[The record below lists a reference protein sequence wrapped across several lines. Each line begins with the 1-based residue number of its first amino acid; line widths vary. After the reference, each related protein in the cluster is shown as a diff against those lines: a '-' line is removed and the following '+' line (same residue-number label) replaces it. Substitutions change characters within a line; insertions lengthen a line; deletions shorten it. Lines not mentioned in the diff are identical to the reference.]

1 MKTIQMRTVEQRQ
14 WRRSGGVFF
23 VNCEHISQFVLIVD
37 FEQASVYWVHI
48 VKATIF
54 EGKIRYIMLCCN
66 IFGVNKI
73 Y

>member
-1 MKTIQMRTVEQRQ
+1 MRTVEQRQ
-14 WRRSGGVFF
+14 WCRSGGGFF
-23 VNCEHISQFVLIVD
+23 VSCEHISQFVLIVD

-48 VKATIF
+48 VKATTF